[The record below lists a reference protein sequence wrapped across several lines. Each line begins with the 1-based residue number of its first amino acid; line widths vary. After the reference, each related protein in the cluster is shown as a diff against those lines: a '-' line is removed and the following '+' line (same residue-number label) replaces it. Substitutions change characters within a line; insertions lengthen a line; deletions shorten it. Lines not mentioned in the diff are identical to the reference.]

1 MTCQCFLE
9 KNERIFPFSGTKQ
22 VFFIE
27 LHFIVSMLSQ
37 AFRPYGYSGK
47 NVLNLNKSSEV
58 EEAGDNFTVKSA
70 NAVCSIMAL
79 NLSIIICKPLPN
91 PYQILSHCVIFGS
104 CDWSVLFNLKY
115 ISFDYWLQI
124 SAAVNISLKIS
135 QKMFLAVTLS
145 LKLLTHFRLMFHL
158 QINEVVD
165 FYLQNVWK
173 IPVEEWHFK

>member
-9 KNERIFPFSGTKQ
+9 KNELIFPFSGMKQ

-58 EEAGDNFTVKSA
+58 EEAGDNFTVKIA

-79 NLSIIICKPLPN
+79 NSRIIICKLLPN
-91 PYQILSHCVIFGS
+91 PYQIRSHCVIFGS
-104 CDWSVLFNLKY
+104 CD
-115 ISFDYWLQI
+115 
-124 SAAVNISLKIS
+124 
-135 QKMFLAVTLS
+135 
-145 LKLLTHFRLMFHL
+145 
-158 QINEVVD
+158 
-165 FYLQNVWK
+165 
-173 IPVEEWHFK
+173 

>member
-9 KNERIFPFSGTKQ
+9 KNELIFPFSGMKQ

-37 AFRPYGYSGK
+37 AFRPYGYSGE
-47 NVLNLNKSSEV
+47 NILNLNKSSEV

-104 CDWSVLFNLKY
+104 CD
-115 ISFDYWLQI
+115 
-124 SAAVNISLKIS
+124 
-135 QKMFLAVTLS
+135 
-145 LKLLTHFRLMFHL
+145 
-158 QINEVVD
+158 
-165 FYLQNVWK
+165 
-173 IPVEEWHFK
+173 

>member
-9 KNERIFPFSGTKQ
+9 KNELIFPFSGMKQ

-104 CDWSVLFNLKY
+104 CD
-115 ISFDYWLQI
+115 
-124 SAAVNISLKIS
+124 
-135 QKMFLAVTLS
+135 
-145 LKLLTHFRLMFHL
+145 
-158 QINEVVD
+158 
-165 FYLQNVWK
+165 
-173 IPVEEWHFK
+173 